1 MFIETKIDNL
11 EIEADLKEITDSEGD
26 YSVVGGVHHFSEIVV
41 DEIRVYKDNQD
52 ITDTLSKERLQE
64 IKDEVLWSYQA

>member
-26 YSVVGGVHHFSEIVV
+26 YSVVGGVNHFSEIVV